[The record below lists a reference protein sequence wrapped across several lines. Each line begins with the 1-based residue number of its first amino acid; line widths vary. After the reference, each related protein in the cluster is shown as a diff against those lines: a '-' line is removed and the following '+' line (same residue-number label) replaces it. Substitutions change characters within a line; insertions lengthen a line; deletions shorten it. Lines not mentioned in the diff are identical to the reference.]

1 MARQEG
7 AAHMS
12 KPPKCEMIGDGEG
25 IYIVL
30 EGVKIGKARTWVSLE
45 PGYAVFDER
54 SGKSIWVTV
63 PRL

>member
-1 MARQEG
+1 
-7 AAHMS
+7 MS
-12 KPPKCEMIGDGEG
+12 KPPKCEMIGDGEA

-30 EGVKIGKARTWVSLE
+30 EGVKIGKRRKPGAPQARTWVSLE